1 MILGTKL
8 QDAFMSITQT
18 CLQLNV
24 DVWQYIQSRF
34 DNNAPAYLP
43 DMVRIKYDSS

>member
-1 MILGTKL
+1 
-8 QDAFMSITQT
+8 MSITQT

-34 DNNAPAYLP
+34 DNTASTYLP
-43 DMVRIKYDSS
+43 EMVRMKYDTS